1 MSAKPAITLN
11 SALRMARPPYV
22 APGIPPIA
30 DQSDVASAVSHI
42 NVDPVRAVGRTD
54 CSVIVNPMSGQVK
67 EFVTTP
73 RSNPNPS
80 LILGGSGRVVGGR
93 MADSERAEAEPVE
106 EVVEGH
112 ST

>member
-1 MSAKPAITLN
+1 MSRPA
-11 SALRMARPPYV
+11 SPRF
-22 APGIPPIA
+22 A

-42 NVDPVRAVGRTD
+42 NVDPVRGLGRTD
-54 CSVIVNPMSGQVK
+54 CSLIVNPMSEQVK
-67 EFVTTP
+67 GFATTR

-80 LILGGSGRVVGGR
+80 LILGGSGSVVGGL
-93 MADSERAEAEPVE
+93 MANSERAEAEPVE